1 MRRKTTTPS
10 AKWVA
15 SKAITIL
22 KKKNLIW
29 DHGTCK
35 SSFRTIISVSLDMT
49 QFGVVCRGL
58 LRTYMAAGK
67 RVLGYSTIGK
77 RR

>member
-22 KKKNLIW
+22 KKNLIW